1 LFYRENLFTVKHK
14 GKIMSRSTPWGTSQS
29 IHNHARGIATVSTAS
44 HGGLMISN
52 GVAQNQLSEE
62 ARNLAMVYG
71 GYHCYEEDD
80 MYFVPL
86 MDSDFIRNA
95 VSPAIASLAG
105 KSEAEVEQ
113 YLVDSISVSNPA
125 FLIKIGVNPNKD
137 SYEKW
142 QIRLMASE
150 ARANNDPDAIVTCF
164 GSHETI
170 DVNLIRVTTASGID
184 CFITKE
190 SYKSVVN
197 DDKKSL
203 FMKLSDMHIVPQES
217 LPPLEERFLSY
228 ICDNSLLYLQ
238 CIKDNTEE
246 SDREVAGVFYG
257 PRSRF
262 NGTVKSAMSTL
273 ASKLNAEQILSVINK
288 AKEVISP
295 EFHKCSIFSEQRPN

>member
-1 LFYRENLFTVKHK
+1 
-14 GKIMSRSTPWGTSQS
+14 MSRSTPWGTSQS
-29 IHNHARGIATVSTAS
+29 IHNHARGIASVSTAS

-52 GVAQNQLSEE
+52 GVAQKHLSEE

-95 VSPAIASLAG
+95 VLPAIGLFAG
-105 KSEAEVEQ
+105 KSESEIKQ
-113 YLVDSISVSNPA
+113 YLIDSISVSNPE

-142 QIRLMASE
+142 QIRLMARE
-150 ARANNDPDAIVTCF
+150 ARANKDPDAIVTCF

-170 DVNLIRVTTASGID
+170 DINLVRVITANGTD
-184 CFITKE
+184 CFVTKE

-197 DDKKSL
+197 DDKKAL
-203 FMKLSDMHIVPQES
+203 FMKLSDMHIVPQDS
-217 LPPLEERFLSY
+217 LPSLEDRFLSY

-238 CIKDNTEE
+238 CIKDNAEE
-246 SDREVAGVFYG
+246 SAREVAGVFYG

-262 NGTVKSAMSTL
+262 NGTIKSAMSTL
-273 ASKLNAEQILSVINK
+273 ASKLSAEQILGVINK

-295 EFHKCSIFSEQRPN
+295 EFHKCTIFSEQRPN